1 VSEQAET
8 SPDDEDAGDGGDDP
22 GAPDSWPGAGRPGEQ
37 DATDPF
43 APGGAPWAMQ
53 LAVRDDR
60 PNRPEHLAVC
70 AAAGTAVVRLLADPR
85 AVDGPWTRYVRRWV
99 DGRIRKVVRRG
110 RGAQY
115 AATEVLDHV
124 EVMLAGAVVR
134 AFVPGPTDAV
144 PRELAKLQVGGTD
157 MPRDGADTDPDGDHL
172 MTVALNPLVDMT
184 TGKAAAQTG
193 HAAQLAWM
201 TLQPPELAPVLDRWR
216 AEEFAVRVVVPTEQE
231 WRRLRRT
238 APVAVQDAGF
248 TEVEPGTLT
257 AVAAWAG

>member
-1 VSEQAET
+1 MSEQPDAEQPEHERPGT
-8 SPDDEDAGDGGDDP
+8 DQPDRERPDAGQP
-22 GAPDSWPGAGRPGEQ
+22 GPEGAERG
-37 DATDPF
+37 PF

-60 PNRPEHLAVC
+60 PHRPGHLAVC

-85 AVDGPWTRYVRRWV
+85 AVAGPWTPYVRRWV

-110 RGAQY
+110 RGAPF
-115 AATEVLDHV
+115 AATGVLDHV
-124 EVMLAGAVVR
+124 EVADGPVVVR
-134 AFVPGPTDAV
+134 AFVPGPIDAV

-157 MPRDGADTDPDGDHL
+157 MPRDGECWPPDGDRFL
-172 MTVALNPLVDMT
+172 TVALNPEVTMT

-201 TLQPPELAPVLDRWR
+201 ALQPPELAPVLAGWR
-216 AEEFAVRVVVPTEQE
+216 AEGLAVQVVVPRVQR
-231 WRRLRRT
+231 WRRLLDR

-257 AVAAWAG
+257 AVACWRT

>member
-1 VSEQAET
+1 MNEQPTAPEPAP
-8 SPDDEDAGDGGDDP
+8 SGQSGPEPIASRPDGADP
-22 GAPDSWPGAGRPGEQ
+22 NGPEQPGR
-37 DATDPF
+37 DPF

-60 PNRPEHLAVC
+60 PERPEHLAVC

-85 AVDGPWTRYVRRWV
+85 AVDGPWTPFVRRWV

-110 RGAQY
+110 RGAPF
-115 AATEVLDHV
+115 AATAGLDHV
-124 EVMLAGAVVR
+124 EVDAGGVVVR

-157 MPRDGADTDPDGDHL
+157 MPRDGNAAAVADAHL
-172 MTVALNPLVDMT
+172 VTVALNPRITMT

-201 TLQPPELAPVLDRWR
+201 ALQPPELAPVLDRWR
-216 AEEFAVRVVVPTEQE
+216 AESFAVRVVVPEDPQ
-231 WRRLRRT
+231 WARLLRT

-257 AVAAWAG
+257 AVANWDG